1 MKRDLLQNNI
11 TPAEGEQSVRSY
23 FCTYYRS
30 KLVGLTS
37 DGYLAITNKRVIF
50 QALGTSRAGDSKLQS
65 EVPIAD
71 VSGISSYTG
80 ASFSFGDFLGNLFL
94 SLLFGGIVAGILAG
108 IAALGFTNQMNQY
121 YQNSD
126 STTTNFIIDIVL
138 GWIIA
143 LGTLFAMFAVNKR
156 KIWHVVLSGCSSAA
170 FGYLGA
176 RSMVNS
182 SFSYFMNGSSSSS
195 ASWLLFIP
203 AAALG
208 IYLLIRSIING
219 WKPTFSLA
227 VGSKGGGYTPISIAG
242 AGGFLNV
249 SAAKALSARPA
260 EDADAMLKE
269 IGAVILD
276 IQTLGDLGITKWK
289 VD

>member
-1 MKRDLLQNNI
+1 MNKDLLKNSI
-11 TPAEGEQSVRSY
+11 IPAEGEQSVRSY

-30 KLVGLTS
+30 KFIGLKS

-50 QALGTSRAGDSKLQS
+50 QALGSSRAGDSIVQS

-80 ASFSFGDFLGNLFL
+80 ASFSFGKFLGNLFL
-94 SLLFGGIVAGILAG
+94 SLAFGAIVIGILAG
-108 IAALGFTNQMNQY
+108 IAALGLAHQVSSF

-126 STTTNFIIDIVL
+126 SSTPNFIFDIIL

-143 LGTLFAMFAVNKR
+143 ICTLIAMFVVNKK
-156 KIWHVVLSGCSSAA
+156 KIWHPVLGGCAASA

-176 RSMVNS
+176 RSLINS
-182 SFSYFMNGSSSSS
+182 SIQYYTNGSSSS

-203 AAALG
+203 AAVLG
-208 IYLLIRSIING
+208 VYIFIRSILNG
-219 WKPTFSLA
+219 WEPTFSLA
-227 VGSKGGGYTPISIAG
+227 VGSKGGGSTPISIAG
-242 AGGFLNV
+242 ASGFLNI
-249 SAAKALSARPA
+249 SAVKALSARPA
-260 EDADAMLKE
+260 EDADTMLKE

-276 IQTLGDLGITKWK
+276 VQTLGDLGIAKWK
-289 VD
+289 VN